1 MTTLYAL
8 LAFTG
13 FQIVISYDD
22 NLPTSEHALLHDY
35 CEFEEFDGV
44 QGHIFASIGEA
55 PA

>member
-13 FQIVISYDD
+13 FQFVISYDD